1 MSLEWCWL
9 SLGLLGIAVGLLCAL
24 LRRTYSYWAQRGVPY
39 DKPVWFYGN
48 LHSVGKTTTALEP
61 FRRFYEKYKGQ
72 APFGGFYFAVRG
84 AAVLL
89 DLDVVKLVMVKEF
102 NNFANRGNYYNE
114 LDDPISAH
122 LFNLDGREWREMR
135 NKLTSTFT
143 SLKMH
148 QMLPTVVEI
157 ADRFV
162 QLVREQV
169 EQARQRDADE
179 SPVEVKHLLARFTID
194 VIGSCA
200 FGLDCNSLNDPD
212 VEFYHLGHKTFT
224 NRRHG
229 RLAFGLIQA
238 FPKLAKRLHIKMV
251 NDDVSEFYMRV
262 VRETLD
268 YREKHRVQRND
279 FLNLL
284 MELRNEPSGGL
295 TFNQIAAQAFVF
307 FLGGFE
313 TSSSTMGF
321 ALHLLALHPEVQQRG
336 REEVQQVLAKHKV
349 LNYEA
354 LRELKY
360 IKQIVYG
367 KWDSVIQSLPSN
379 ICFSIAE
386 TLRKYSIASI
396 LLRQT
401 IADFKIPGTSFVLE
415 AGTPVVIP
423 VDAIHHDPDIY
434 PDPEKFDPD
443 RFAPEAVEERHSA
456 AYLAFGAGPRNCI
469 GLRFGE
475 MQSLVGLAVL
485 LQNFKFSP
493 ARATDIPLKIH
504 KTSFFLQTE
513 GGIVLNVQKV

>member
-1 MSLEWCWL
+1 MALWWL
-9 SLGLLGIAVGLLCAL
+9 TLGLLCAVCGL
-24 LRRTYSYWAQRGVPY
+24 LCTYLRHLYGYWARRGVLH
-39 DKPVWFYGN
+39 DRPVWFYGN
-48 LHSVGKTTTALEP
+48 LRSVGRTTTVLEP

-72 APFGGFYFAVRG
+72 APFGGFYFTLSS

-89 DLDVVKLVMVKEF
+89 DLDMVKLVMVKEF
-102 NNFANRGNYYNE
+102 NNFAHRGNYYNE
-114 LDDPISAH
+114 QDDPISAH
-122 LFNLDGREWREMR
+122 LFNLDGREWRDMR
-135 NKLTSTFT
+135 SKLTSTFT

-162 QLVREQV
+162 QVVAQQV
-169 EQARQRDADE
+169 EACRQPDE

-224 NRRHG
+224 ARRHG
-229 RLAFGLIQA
+229 RLAFAFIQA
-238 FPKLAKRLHIKMV
+238 FPRLAKRLHIKMV
-251 NDDVSEFYMRV
+251 SDDVSEFYMRV
-262 VRETLD
+262 VRETLE
-268 YREKHRVQRND
+268 YREQHQVQRND

-284 MELRNEPSGGL
+284 MELRDEPSGGL

-321 ALHLLALHPEVQQRG
+321 ALHLLALHPEIQQRG
-336 REEVQQVLAKHKV
+336 REEVQQVLAKHKQ

-354 LRELKY
+354 LKELKY
-360 IKQIVYG
+360 IKQIVY
-367 KWDSVIQSLPSN
+367 
-379 ICFSIAE
+379 E
-386 TLRKYSIASI
+386 TLRMYSIASI
-396 LLRQT
+396 LIRRT
-401 IADFKIPGTSFVLE
+401 IEDFKVPGSSFVLE

-434 PDPEKFDPD
+434 PEPDKFDPD
-443 RFAPEAVEERHSA
+443 RFSAEAVEQRHSA
-456 AYLAFGAGPRNCI
+456 AFLAFGAGPRNCI

-485 LQNFKFSP
+485 LHNFKFSP
-493 ARATDIPLKIH
+493 AKETEIPLKIN
-504 KTSFFLQTE
+504 KTSFFLQSQ

>member
-1 MSLEWCWL
+1 FDMTFWWL
-9 SLGLLGIAVGLLCAL
+9 SLALFSAVLLLLWL
-24 LRRTYSYWAQRGVPY
+24 WLRHTYSYWARRGVLH
-39 DKPVWFYGN
+39 DKPVMLYGN
-48 LHSVGKTTTALEP
+48 LYSVGRSTTALEP

-89 DLDVVKLVMVKEF
+89 DLELVKLVMVKEF
-102 NNFANRGNYYNE
+102 NNFAHRGNYYNE
-114 LDDPISAH
+114 EDDPISAH
-122 LFNLDGREWREMR
+122 LFNLDGRDWREMR

-157 ADRFV
+157 AERFV
-162 QLVREQV
+162 KVVQQQV
-169 EQARQRDADE
+169 EVNKGAEE
-179 SPVEVKHLLARFTID
+179 SPVEVKNLLARFTID

-200 FGLDCNSLNDPD
+200 FGLDCNSLNNPD
-212 VEFYHLGHKTFT
+212 VEFYHLGHKTFKE
-224 NRRHG
+224 RRHG

-238 FPKLAKRLHIKMV
+238 FPRLAKWLHIKMV
-251 NDDVSEFYMRV
+251 SDDVSEFYMRV
-262 VRETLD
+262 VRETLE
-268 YREKHRVQRND
+268 YRDKHQVQRND

-336 REEVQQVLAKHKV
+336 REEVQQVLAKHKQ

-360 IKQIVYG
+360 IKQIIY
-367 KWDSVIQSLPSN
+367 
-379 ICFSIAE
+379 E

-396 LLRQT
+396 LIRKTLE
-401 IADFKIPGTSFVLE
+401 DFQVPGTSYVLE
-415 AGTPVVIP
+415 AGLPLVIP

-434 PDPEKFDPD
+434 PEPDKFDPD
-443 RFAPEAVEERHSA
+443 RFTPEAIEQRHSA

-493 ARATDIPLKIH
+493 AKETEIPLQIN
-504 KTSFFLQTE
+504 KTSFFLQSR
-513 GGIVLNVQKV
+513 GGIVLNVEKI